1 MPDAIEYMPYDK
13 RIERLEQITERIVEL
28 LKSYNAPVALNEF
41 LQKVAQTYR
50 LAMSQVKY
58 GLTYAKSSGRVT
70 VDAGAMVRLGA
81 A

>member
-13 RIERLEQITERIVEL
+13 RIERLEQIAQSIVEL
-28 LKSYNAPVALNEF
+28 LKSYAQPVELNDF
-41 LQKVAQTYR
+41 LQRVAKALR

-70 VDAGAMVRLGA
+70 VDSRAMVALAG
-81 A
+81 

>member
-1 MPDAIEYMPYDK
+1 MPDAIEYLPYDQ
-13 RIERLEQITERIVEL
+13 RIARLQEIADRIVEVL
-28 LKSYNAPVALNEF
+28 RRAKQPMQLSEF
-41 LQKVAQTYR
+41 LQRVAKEFR

-70 VDAGAMVRLGA
+70 VDSHAMVSLA

>member
-1 MPDAIEYMPYDK
+1 MPNSIEYLPFDK
-13 RIERLEQITERIVEL
+13 RIERLKEIADQIVAVLQTGPKPLSTLLQQVAEQ
-28 LKSYNAPVALNEF
+28 F
-41 LQKVAQTYR
+41 R

-70 VDAGAMVRLGA
+70 VDAHAMVALA

>member
-13 RIERLEQITERIVEL
+13 RIARLEEIAQRIVEL
-28 LKSYNAPVALNEF
+28 LRKHTRPVELTVF
-41 LQKVAQTYR
+41 LQEVAQTLR

-70 VDAGAMVRLGA
+70 VDSAAMVALVP
-81 A
+81 

>member
-13 RIERLEQITERIVEL
+13 RIARLEEIAQSIVEL
-28 LKSYNAPVALNEF
+28 LSRYTRPVELTVF
-41 LQKVAQTYR
+41 LQEVAQKLR

-70 VDAGAMVRLGA
+70 VDARAMVTLA